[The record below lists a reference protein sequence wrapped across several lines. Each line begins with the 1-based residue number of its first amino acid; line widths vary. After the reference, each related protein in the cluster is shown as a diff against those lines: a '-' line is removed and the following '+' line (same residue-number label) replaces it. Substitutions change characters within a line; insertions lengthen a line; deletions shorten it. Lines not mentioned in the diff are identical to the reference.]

1 VMEMR
6 GEVEVLSEKY
16 FTFNLY
22 EKLEDLRDIEDLR
35 NRKGNKLRWS
45 HDKKHD

>member
-6 GEVEVLSEKY
+6 GEVERGIEKH
-16 FTFNLY
+16 FPFKLDQ
-22 EKLEDLRDIEDLR
+22 KLEDLREIEDLR